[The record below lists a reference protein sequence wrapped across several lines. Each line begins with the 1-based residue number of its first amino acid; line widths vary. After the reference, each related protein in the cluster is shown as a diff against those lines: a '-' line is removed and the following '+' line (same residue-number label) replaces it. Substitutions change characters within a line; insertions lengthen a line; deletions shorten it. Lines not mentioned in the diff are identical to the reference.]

1 LTIILILLRIVL
13 MLPFATR
20 SRVLPLVAA
29 SALLL
34 AGCGSSDGASD
45 VGSDRQAVA
54 AFFPLAWVTERV
66 AGDDWEVTNLTQ
78 PGSEPHD
85 LELGIS
91 QTADLDEAEVVVFEH
106 EFQPAV
112 DEAIDNV
119 SDAVVVDAAEAVALR
134 TFEEQHADDEHAD
147 EEHAS
152 EEDHSEGDGHD
163 HGDVDPHF
171 WQDPLLM
178 ADLADAVA
186 DGLAE
191 VDAEGA
197 ATYRSNAADL
207 RADLEALDAEFTEG
221 LASCERDTVVVSHE
235 AFGYLERYG
244 MHFEGIAGLSPD
256 AEPTPAVLA
265 ELEDLIADEGI
276 TTVFSERLA
285 SPAMAES
292 LASDTGVET
301 AVLDPIEGPGE
312 GHDASDYVA
321 LMQENLAALQRAN
334 GC

>member
-1 LTIILILLRIVL
+1 MILILLRIVL
-13 MLPFATR
+13 MSSFATR

-91 QTADLDEAEVVVFEH
+91 QTTDLDEAEVVVFEH

-312 GHDASDYVA
+312 GDDASDYVA

>member
-1 LTIILILLRIVL
+1 
-13 MLPFATR
+13 
-20 SRVLPLVAA
+20 
-29 SALLL
+29 
-34 AGCGSSDGASD
+34 

-78 PGSEPHD
+78 PGGEPHD
-85 LELGIS
+85 LELGIT
-91 QTADLDEAEVVVFEH
+91 QTAALDEADLVVFEH

-112 DEAIDNV
+112 DDAIDNV
-119 SDAVVVDAAEAVALR
+119 SDAVVVDAAEEVELLSP
-134 TFEEQHADDEHAD
+134 EELHSEDGDEHGEEHSADD
-147 EEHAS
+147 
-152 EEDHSEGDGHD
+152 GHE
-163 HGDVDPHF
+163 HGDSDPHF
-171 WQDPLLM
+171 WHDPLLM

-191 VDAEGA
+191 VDPDGA
-197 ATYRSNAADL
+197 ATYRGNAEDL
-207 RADLEALDAEFTEG
+207 RVELEG
-221 LASCERDTVVVSHE
+221 LDEELTDGLAGCERDTVVVSHE
-235 AFGYLERYG
+235 AFSYLERHG
-244 MHFEGIAGLSPD
+244 VHFEAIAGLSPD

-301 AVLDPIEGPGE
+301 AVLDPIEGPSE
-312 GHDASDYVA
+312 GDEESDYVA
-321 LMQENLAALQRAN
+321 LMQQNLAALQRAN

>member
-1 LTIILILLRIVL
+1 LTTILIMLRIVL
-13 MLPFATR
+13 MLSPVTR
-20 SRVLPLVAA
+20 SRVLPLAA
-29 SALLL
+29 ACALLL
-34 AGCGSSDGASD
+34 AGCGSSGGASD

-78 PGSEPHD
+78 PGGEPHD
-85 LELGIS
+85 LELGIT
-91 QTADLDEAEVVVFEH
+91 QTAALDEADLVVFEH

-119 SDAVVVDAAEAVALR
+119 SDAVVVDAAEEVELLS
-134 TFEEQHADDEHAD
+134 TEELHSEDGEEAGHGDEHA
-147 EEHAS
+147 EEAS
-152 EEDHSEGDGHD
+152 EDEHGH
-163 HGDVDPHF
+163 GALDPHF
-171 WQDPLLM
+171 WHDPLLM

-191 VDAEGA
+191 VDADGA
-197 ATYRSNAADL
+197 ATYRRNAEDL
-207 RADLEALDAEFTEG
+207 RVELEGLDQELTEG
-221 LASCERDTVVVSHE
+221 LAACKRDTVVVSHE
-235 AFGYLERYG
+235 AFSYLERYG
-244 MHFEGIAGLSPD
+244 VHFEAIAGLSPD

-312 GHDASDYVA
+312 GDDESDYVA
-321 LMQENLAALQRAN
+321 LMQQNLAALQRAN

>member
-1 LTIILILLRIVL
+1 
-13 MLPFATR
+13 MLSVTRPIALATA
-20 SRVLPLVAA
+20 LA
-29 SALLL
+29 SAALL
-34 AGCGSSDGASD
+34 AGCG
-45 VGSDRQAVA
+45 GSDDAAGNGRSAVA
-54 AFFPLAWVTERV
+54 AFYPLAWVTDRV

-78 PGSEPHD
+78 PGGEPHD
-85 LELGIS
+85 LELGIA
-91 QTADLDEAEVVVFEH
+91 QTADLDEADVVVFQH

-119 SDAVVVDAAEAVALR
+119 ADTVVVDAAESVELR
-134 TFEEQHADDEHAD
+134 SIEEQHESHDAEQAEDEHATED
-147 EEHAS
+147 EHA
-152 EEDHSEGDGHD
+152 
-163 HGDVDPHF
+163 HGDTDPHF

-186 DGLAE
+186 EGLAE
-191 VDAEGA
+191 VDADGA
-197 ATYRSNAADL
+197 ATYRANADEL
-207 RADLEALDAEFTEG
+207 RAELEQLDAEFTEG
-221 LASCERDTVVVSHE
+221 LARCERDTVVVSHE

-244 MHFEGIAGLSPD
+244 LHFEGIAGLSPD
-256 AEPTPAVLA
+256 AEPTPAGLA
-265 ELEDLIADEGI
+265 ELEELIASEGI

-312 GHDASDYVA
+312 GDDASDYVA
-321 LMQENLAALQRAN
+321 LMQQNLEALRRAN

>member
-1 LTIILILLRIVL
+1 
-13 MLPFATR
+13 M
-20 SRVLPLVAA
+20 
-29 SALLL
+29 
-34 AGCGSSDGASD
+34 
-45 VGSDRQAVA
+45 GSDRQAVA
-54 AFFPLAWVTERV
+54 AFYPLAWVTERV

-78 PGSEPHD
+78 PGGEPHD
-85 LELGIS
+85 LELGIA

-119 SDAVVVDAAEAVALR
+119 SDAIVVDAAEAVELR
-134 TFEEQHADDEHAD
+134 TFEEQHAGDEHASD
-147 EEHAS
+147 EEHS
-152 EEDHSEGDGHD
+152 EDDGHD

-191 VDAEGA
+191 VDADGA

-244 MHFEGIAGLSPD
+244 LHFEGIAGLSPD

-285 SPAMAES
+285 SPGDGRGPRLRHRRGDRGARP
-292 LASDTGVET
+292 DRGTGR
-301 AVLDPIEGPGE
+301 G
-312 GHDASDYVA
+312 
-321 LMQENLAALQRAN
+321 
-334 GC
+334 